1 MSAGFRLV
9 QWNRYKIAYDLAL
22 AVLAGAYLVAFI
34 ELGPMLWPADSA
46 VDPEIHDM
54 RAFGSCAFL
63 MLPIILCIGPLARL
77 DPRFLPLLYNRRH
90 FGVMT
95 SAVALVHAGFVIDWY
110 HNHGKIGPFL
120 SLLVSNQRYLS
131 FAQFPFEL
139 LGILALVILVVMAAT
154 SHDLWLAVLRP
165 PVWKAIHMLV
175 YVAYGL
181 LVMHVMLGV
190 VQGEK
195 SPILPGLVLT
205 CFAAVAVLHLI
216 AGRRERRGD
225 AGEPASHGWIDV
237 GPPESVPDGAAL
249 IVTPQRGER
258 IAVFRNVDRL
268 SALSN
273 VCEHQNGPLG
283 EGRIVDGC
291 VTCPWHGYQY
301 RPEDG
306 CSPPPFHEK
315 VATFR
320 LRLAAGRV
328 EVDCRPLPPG
338 TPVEPLVVGAL

>member
-1 MSAGFRLV
+1 
-9 QWNRYKIAYDLAL
+9 LAI
-22 AVLAGAYLVAFI
+22 LAGAYIAAFV
-34 ELGPMLWPADSA
+34 ELGPMLWRGGDA

-54 RAFGSCAFL
+54 RAFGSAAFL
-63 MLPIILCIGPLARL
+63 MLTIILCIGPLARL
-77 DPRFLPLLYNRRH
+77 DSRFLPLLYNRRH

-95 SAVALVHAGFVIDWY
+95 CAVALVHAGFVIDWY

-120 SLLVSNQRYLS
+120 SLLVGNRRYLS

-139 LGILALVILVVMAAT
+139 LGILALLVLIAMAAT
-154 SHDLWLAVLRP
+154 SHDLWLAILRP

-175 YVAYGL
+175 YPAYAL

-195 SPILPGLVLT
+195 SSILPALVLV
-205 CFAAVAVLHLI
+205 CFVAVAGLHLV
-216 AGRRERRGD
+216 AGWRERRRD
-225 AGEPASHGWIDV
+225 AGDPAVQSWIDV
-237 GPPESVPDGAAL
+237 GPPAGVPDGAAV
-249 IVTPQRGER
+249 IVTPQGGER
-258 IAVFRNVDRL
+258 IAVFRSADRL

-273 VCEHQNGPLG
+273 ICEHQNGPLG

-306 CSPPPFHEK
+306 CSPPPFQEK

-320 LRLAAGRV
+320 LRLADGRV
-328 EVDCRPLPPG
+328 QVDRRPLPPG
-338 TPVEPLVVGAL
+338 TYVEPLVVGAL